1 MSQDFPTSLNLKV
14 ISPTELL
21 VDEDVQEVY
30 LPSLEGYLGIF
41 PGHRPLFVSLGQGQL
56 TYKKSSQQSELQVRR
71 GYAEVLPDRV
81 LVFIEKG
88 KDEKKP
94 PPEGDG

>member
-1 MSQDFPTSLNLKV
+1 MSQNLPASLKLKV

-21 VDEDVQEVY
+21 VDEEVQEVY

-41 PGHRPLFVSLGQGQL
+41 PGHRSLFVALGQGLL
-56 TYKKSSQQSELQVRR
+56 TYKRSSTQSDLQIQG

-81 LVFIEKG
+81 LVFTEKG
-88 KDEKKP
+88 KDEKNQP
-94 PPEGDG
+94 PDG

>member
-1 MSQDFPTSLNLKV
+1 MSKDLPAYLKLKV

-21 VDEDVQEVY
+21 VDEEVQEVF

-41 PGHRPLFVSLGQGQL
+41 PGHRSLFVALGQGKL
-56 TYKKSSQQSELQVRR
+56 TYKRSSKQSELQVRG

-81 LVFIEKG
+81 LVFTEKG
-88 KDEKKP
+88 KDEKNQP
-94 PPEGDG
+94 PAG